1 MLEAYLFL
9 KKARI
14 KKKVDLYKQAFM
26 LTFDFTSVFYV
37 GLLVSYFIYAFVSEG
52 GSLGSIRDQ
61 IALIIPNDL
70 SLFMPLLLY
79 FFLINLM
86 KGFQAS
92 GVIFSESDY
101 KLLML
106 PYPPKKLWF
115 ILLGERLLSALIK
128 YSLVGL
134 IIVILT
140 PISLEAMI
148 YLVGYLLIING
159 LSTVIE
165 WKMFNLH
172 MVKKILLI
180 FVGWCVI
187 IGLNFLPI
195 EIALTILIILL
206 VGINY
211 PLYRR
216 LYKDVNYEAVVIAGN
231 FKTWN
236 IPFVSYMSK
245 TKTVKKERQTILTRV
260 TFFKKPLNYQTNS
273 VNKRMLYLYLENHLK
288 SVLQLLGVLMLLITV
303 AYFKIPEYYYFIIG
317 LSIIIY
323 SSVSNAFFKGFWQ
336 TKLIE
341 VLPARINDY
350 KTIYIKGIL
359 LLNTPIIL
367 IYGSLLIFK
376 DGLIGGLQLIMFI
389 FVTYLVLALSL
400 EEVIAKMTR
409 KQFNYPLDLIITY
422 LLLILTAYIN
432 YYFLTVYLILI
443 MGIILFS
450 GLIRRKRAR

>member
-1 MLEAYLFL
+1 
-9 KKARI
+9 
-14 KKKVDLYKQAFM
+14 
-26 LTFDFTSVFYV
+26 
-37 GLLVSYFIYAFVSEG
+37 
-52 GSLGSIRDQ
+52 
-61 IALIIPNDL
+61 
-70 SLFMPLLLY
+70 
-79 FFLINLM
+79 
-86 KGFQAS
+86 
-92 GVIFSESDY
+92 
-101 KLLML
+101 
-106 PYPPKKLWF
+106 WF

-172 MVKKILLI
+172 VVKKILLI

-195 EIALTILIILL
+195 KIALTALIILL
-206 VGINY
+206 IGINY
-211 PLYRR
+211 PLYKR

-273 VNKRMLYLYLENHLK
+273 VNKRMLYLYLESHLK

-303 AYFKIPEYYYFIIG
+303 AYFKIPEYDYFIIG

-323 SSVSNAFFKGFWQ
+323 SSVSNAFFKGFWH

-341 VLPARINDY
+341 ILPARINDY

-367 IYGSLLIFK
+367 IYGSLLIFR
-376 DGLIGGLQLIMFI
+376 DGLIGGLQLVMFI
-389 FVTYLVLALSL
+389 F
-400 EEVIAKMTR
+400 
-409 KQFNYPLDLIITY
+409 
-422 LLLILTAYIN
+422 
-432 YYFLTVYLILI
+432 
-443 MGIILFS
+443 
-450 GLIRRKRAR
+450 